1 MSIIKVGI
9 LVALV
14 VAVMPA
20 DREQQAALYDRA
32 ATAVHWTATFCDRNG
47 AACERAGVMWG
58 GFVEKAKFGAAMA
71 YDLAM
76 KSSGAISPQLDRA
89 DSRPDAARHAA
100 RRRPRAGL
108 ARLGPQRHLTITYH
122 RTKGPALPAPALV
135 HLRFGNLCG

>member
-1 MSIIKVGI
+1 MRQFVEIALLSMMQRTTVGETNMSIIKVGI

-76 KSSGAISPQLDRA
+76 KSSGRDQAPSLIEPTVDLTPRGTLRA
-89 DSRPDAARHAA
+89 DDLEPVWRGSARS
-100 RRRPRAGL
+100 G
-108 ARLGPQRHLTITYH
+108 I
-122 RTKGPALPAPALV
+122 
-135 HLRFGNLCG
+135 